1 MSKQPY
7 TQRIPFSNPT
17 NFEVGQTKIVKG
29 TPFTITAITRVT
41 DKTYKVYGL
50 PCSQPMKIEQY
61 KEYQAQ
67 RESGRLNIYLAG
79 SHILDVTL

>member
-17 NFEVGQTKIVKG
+17 KFEVGQTKVVNSK
-29 TPFTITAITRVT
+29 PYTITAITRVT

-50 PCSQPMKIEQY
+50 PTNQPMKIEKF

-79 SHILDVTL
+79 SHILDVTV